1 MIDKYLV
8 VGIVFA
14 VCLLLI
20 IYTQLDSAKKEDKTL
35 SFKDKLQKEF
45 ANYTVIERNQN
56 FIICREIPNQR
67 IPEELVLIRIDPEQK
82 KNLRTSGKML
92 IATYPKQPSI
102 REVKKDSA
110 SYLTFEKH

>member
-14 VCLLLI
+14 ACLLMI
-20 IYTQLDSAKKEDKTL
+20 IYTQLDTSKKEDQKL
-35 SFKDKLQKEF
+35 SFKEKLQKEF
-45 ANYTVIERNQN
+45 ANFKVVERNQN
-56 FIICREIPNQR
+56 LIICREIQNQR

-92 IATYPKQPSI
+92 IATYSKQPSI

-110 SYLTFEKH
+110 AYLV

>member
-1 MIDKYLV
+1 MLEKYLV

-14 VCLLLI
+14 ACVLMI
-20 IYTQLDSAKKEDKTL
+20 IYTQIGSDKKEDKNL
-35 SFKDKLQKEF
+35 SFKEKLQKEF
-45 ANYTVIERNQN
+45 SNFKVVERNQN

-92 IATYPKQPSI
+92 IATYSKQPSI

-110 SYLTFEKH
+110 AYLV

>member
-1 MIDKYLV
+1 MLEKYLV

-14 VCLLLI
+14 ACVLMI
-20 IYTQLDSAKKEDKTL
+20 IYTQIGSDKKEDKNL
-35 SFKDKLQKEF
+35 SFKEKLQKEF
-45 ANYTVIERNQN
+45 SNFKVVERNQN
-56 FIICREIPNQR
+56 LIICREIANQR

-92 IATYPKQPSI
+92 IATYSKQPSI

-110 SYLTFEKH
+110 AYLV

>member
-14 VCLLLI
+14 ACLLMI
-20 IYTQLDSAKKEDKTL
+20 IYTQMGSDQKEDKNL
-35 SFKDKLQKEF
+35 SFKEKLQKEF
-45 ANYTVIERNQN
+45 SNFTVIERNQN
-56 FIICREIPNQR
+56 YIICRINPNQR

-92 IATYPKQPSI
+92 IATYSKQPSI
-102 REVKKDSA
+102 REVKKDSVA
-110 SYLTFEKH
+110 YLV